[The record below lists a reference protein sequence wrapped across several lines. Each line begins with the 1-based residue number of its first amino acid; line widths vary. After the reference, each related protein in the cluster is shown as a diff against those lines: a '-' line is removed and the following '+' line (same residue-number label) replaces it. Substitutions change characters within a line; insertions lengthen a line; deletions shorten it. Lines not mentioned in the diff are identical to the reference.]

1 MAHSINASNKRTFLT
16 IPGIPGRWLG
26 ELETRPFPYGRMLE
40 TASEIGRDPAT
51 SCKTVSQAKFY
62 AILHW
67 KYSAG
72 TNEDIAGG
80 ANEAG
85 NV

>member
-1 MAHSINASNKRTFLT
+1 MAACLKPLRKLV
-16 IPGIPGRWLG
+16 GIGQNV
-26 ELETRPFPYGRMLE
+26 F
-40 TASEIGRDPAT
+40 DPAT
-51 SCKTVSQAKFY
+51 SCKIVSQAKFN

-85 NV
+85 TV

>member
-1 MAHSINASNKRTFLT
+1 
-16 IPGIPGRWLG
+16 
-26 ELETRPFPYGRMLE
+26 MLE